1 MSTQEKKIR
10 EAIQKALNWEYRN
23 NGLILQAM
31 MHRLDKLN
39 IIF

>member
-1 MSTQEKKIR
+1 MSTTEKKIR
-10 EAIQKALNWEYRN
+10 EAIKKALNGEYRN

-31 MHRLDKLN
+31 MLRLKQEN

>member
-10 EAIQKALNWEYRN
+10 EAIKKALNGEYKN

-31 MHRLDKLN
+31 MYRLEHLN